1 MDQQN
6 DKQTGFSSADEP
18 PTTGDEGSAGIVQTQ
33 YVTVAQPPNELVLES
48 GRRLGPIQVA
58 YETYGRLNDQRDN
71 AVFICH
77 ALSADAHVA
86 GKHHPDDRKPGWWDI
101 MIGPGKSIDTNKY
114 FVICANILGGCKGT
128 TGPESI
134 NPQTGKKW
142 GLDFPVVTIE
152 DMVKVQK
159 LLLDALEIE
168 QLLTVIGGSMGGMQ
182 VLEWAVR
189 YPRMVRSA
197 IPIATTARLGAQGI
211 AFDAVGR
218 NAILSDPQFNN
229 GQYEADTGP
238 DRGLAI
244 ARMVGHITYLS
255 EKGMH
260 AKFGRE
266 LRSRQHYGYDFE
278 NEFSVET
285 YLDYQGQRFV
295 ARFDANCY
303 LYITK
308 AMDYYDL
315 VGRYGTLD
323 QAFKDVRARFLVMS
337 FTSDWLFTPEQSQ
350 QLVDALLA
358 TGQQVSYCNIESPY
372 GHDAFLLEPQVMGRL
387 IAGFLQSVHRPGS
400 AAQRRASAAYQQPP
414 AVKSIFSGPRLD
426 YELIEE
432 LIEPDSTVLDLGCG
446 SGGLLKQLIV
456 GKQVSATG
464 VEMDQEFICQCV
476 ERGLNVLQA
485 DLDEGLD
492 SFADGSYDYVV
503 LSQTLQTVRRPDVV
517 LTEMLRVG
525 RRCIV
530 SFPNF
535 AHWKARLQV
544 LTGGVV
550 PVTGY
555 LPFHWYD
562 SPDIHFVSI
571 KDFEKYCRTT
581 GANIIKRIPLV
592 HWSRSQVRFLPNLR
606 AEQAIFVISAG

>member
-1 MDQQN
+1 L
-6 DKQTGFSSADEP
+6 DK
-18 PTTGDEGSAGIVQTQ
+18 
-33 YVTVAQPPNELVLES
+33 
-48 GRRLGPIQVA
+48 
-58 YETYGRLNDQRDN
+58 
-71 AVFICH
+71 
-77 ALSADAHVA
+77 
-86 GKHHPDDRKPGWWDI
+86 
-101 MIGPGKSIDTNKY
+101 
-114 FVICANILGGCKGT
+114 
-128 TGPESI
+128 
-134 NPQTGKKW
+134 
-142 GLDFPVVTIE
+142 
-152 DMVKVQK
+152 
-159 LLLDALEIE
+159 
-168 QLLTVIGGSMGGMQ
+168 
-182 VLEWAVR
+182 
-189 YPRMVRSA
+189 
-197 IPIATTARLGAQGI
+197 
-211 AFDAVGR
+211 
-218 NAILSDPQFNN
+218 
-229 GQYEADTGP
+229 
-238 DRGLAI
+238 
-244 ARMVGHITYLS
+244 
-255 EKGMH
+255 
-260 AKFGRE
+260 
-266 LRSRQHYGYDFE
+266 
-278 NEFSVET
+278 
-285 YLDYQGQRFV
+285 
-295 ARFDANCY
+295 
-303 LYITK
+303 
-308 AMDYYDL
+308 
-315 VGRYGTLD
+315 
-323 QAFKDVRARFLVMS
+323 AFKDARSRFLVLS

-400 AAQRRASAAYQQPP
+400 TAQRRASAAYQQQP

-464 VEMDQEFICQCV
+464 VELDQEFICQCV
-476 ERGLNVLQA
+476 ERGLNVLQT

-517 LTEMLRVG
+517 LAEMLRVG

-535 AHWKARLQV
+535 AHWRARLQV

-571 KDFEKYCRTT
+571 KDFEKYCQTA